1 VIVTAALDLIPPPLI
16 HQLKKGGKMVI
27 PAGLP
32 DAQQLML
39 VDKDADGRVA
49 MREVL
54 QVQFSQLENT

>member
-1 VIVTAALDLIPPPLI
+1 
-16 HQLKKGGKMVI
+16 MVI
-27 PAGLP
+27 PAGLS

-54 QVQFSQLENT
+54 PVQFSQLET

>member
-1 VIVTAALDLIPPPLI
+1 
-16 HQLKKGGKMVI
+16 MVI

-39 VDKDADGRVA
+39 VDKDADGRVT

-54 QVQFSQLENT
+54 PVRFSQLET